1 MERFGARGKRDD
13 AARGGY
19 AAVMARK
26 KRILTATMAD
36 GWVKTI
42 GPTNAPFTHF
52 WRIVATLENGRTE
65 VFWGHAA
72 SLKEANGKRA
82 ATQDAAR
89 QRGWRSYAFEVVPLV
104 EE

>member
-1 MERFGARGKRDD
+1 METAGSGGDDGDAPKRYGR
-13 AARGGY
+13 A
-19 AAVMARK
+19 MARK
-26 KRILTATMAD
+26 KRILRATMAD

-52 WRIVATLENGRTE
+52 WRIVATLENGKTE

-72 SLKEANGKRA
+72 SLKEATGKRA

-89 QRGWRSYAFEVVPLV
+89 QRGWRAYAFEVVEL
-104 EE
+104 EEG

>member
-1 MERFGARGKRDD
+1 
-13 AARGGY
+13 
-19 AAVMARK
+19 MARK

-52 WRIVATLENGRTE
+52 WRIVAVLENGKTE

-72 SLKEANGKRA
+72 SLKEATGKRA
-82 ATQDAAR
+82 ATQEAAR
-89 QRGWRSYAFEVVPLV
+89 QRGWRDYAFEVVEL
-104 EE
+104 EES

>member
-1 MERFGARGKRDD
+1 
-13 AARGGY
+13 
-19 AAVMARK
+19 
-26 KRILTATMAD
+26 MAD

-52 WRIVATLENGRTE
+52 WRIVAQLENGRTE

-82 ATQDAAR
+82 ATAEAAR
-89 QRGWRSYAFEVVPLV
+89 QRGWTGYAFEVVAL
-104 EE
+104 EEG

>member
-1 MERFGARGKRDD
+1 MALGKRDD
-13 AARGGY
+13 APHGGY
-19 AAVMARK
+19 ATAMARK

-89 QRGWRSYAFEVVPLV
+89 QRGWRDYAFEVVPLV

>member
-1 MERFGARGKRDD
+1 
-13 AARGGY
+13 
-19 AAVMARK
+19 MARK

-52 WRIVATLENGRTE
+52 WRIVATLKNGKTE

-82 ATQDAAR
+82 ATRDAAR
-89 QRGWRSYAFEVVPLV
+89 QRGWTGYAFEVAEL
-104 EE
+104 EEG

>member
-1 MERFGARGKRDD
+1 
-13 AARGGY
+13 
-19 AAVMARK
+19 MARK

-52 WRIVATLENGRTE
+52 WRIVAQLQNGKTE

-72 SLKEANGKRA
+72 SLKEATGKKA
-82 ATQDAAR
+82 ATQEAAR
-89 QRGWRSYAFEVVPLV
+89 QRGWTAFSFEVVAL
-104 EE
+104 EEE

>member
-1 MERFGARGKRDD
+1 LETAGSGGDDGDAPKRYGR
-13 AARGGY
+13 A
-19 AAVMARK
+19 MARK
-26 KRILTATMAD
+26 KRILRATMAD

-52 WRIVATLENGRTE
+52 WRIVATLENGKTE

-72 SLKEANGKRA
+72 SLKEATGKRA

-89 QRGWRSYAFEVVPLV
+89 QRGWRDYAFEVVEL
-104 EE
+104 EEG